1 MPSFTLADIQAA
13 ADKKY
18 GPVTITLEGDDVV
31 TLTNPLRLSKA
42 NRDKLQA
49 LDDEDDVEIKLTGVI
64 KAVASQA
71 DAKRL
76 LAAVGGDLATLAQ
89 IVTDWQEAT
98 QVGEA
103 SPSPS

>member
-1 MPSFTLADIQAA
+1 MPSFTLEDIQSA

-18 GPVTITLEGDDVV
+18 GPLIIEIPSGPVELV
-31 TLTNPLRLSKA
+31 NPLRLPKEK
-42 NRDKLQA
+42 RDQLNKLDA
-49 LDDEDDVEIKLTGVI
+49 IEDPDEKLAAAIRLAATP
-64 KAVASQA
+64 A

-76 LAAVGGDLATLAQ
+76 LAAVTDLATLAE
-89 IVTDWQEAT
+89 IVVMWTSAA

>member
-1 MPSFTLADIQAA
+1 MPSITLADIQAA

-18 GPVTITLEGDDVV
+18 GPLVIELPDGPV
-31 TLTNPLRLSKA
+31 TLVNPLRMNKA
-42 NRDKLQA
+42 ARDKLTK
-49 LDDEDDVEIKLTGVI
+49 LDDIEDPEEKLQTAIRIGA
-64 KAVASQA
+64 KAA

-76 LAAVGGDLATLAQ
+76 LAAVTDLATLAE
-89 IVTDWQEAT
+89 IVTQWTSSA